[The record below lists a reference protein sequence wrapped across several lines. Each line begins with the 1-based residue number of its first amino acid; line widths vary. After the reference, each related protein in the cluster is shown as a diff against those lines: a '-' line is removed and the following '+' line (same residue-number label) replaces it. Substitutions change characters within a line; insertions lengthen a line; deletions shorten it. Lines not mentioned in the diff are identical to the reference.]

1 MTTMISY
8 GNDWT
13 VFFTRPI
20 SGAIMLLAIATLVYP
35 LLRWLLRVRRLA
47 RSSST

>member
-1 MTTMISY
+1 MISY

-20 SGAIMLLAIATLVYP
+20 SGFAMAMTALVLMLP
-35 LLRWLLRVRRLA
+35 LLQKWRARRNGNSQQGGA
-47 RSSST
+47 G